1 MDGFMKRGD
10 ASKALKIHY
19 HTLHKLADNKE
30 IEVITIGNKKF
41 YNVKK
46 YLDNKGL
53 ILSPPKRN
61 VCYCRVSSS
70 KQREDLERQIKFM
83 QDLYPSYEII
93 FDIASGLNYNRKG
106 LKKILD
112 YASKNELGELVVAYK
127 DRLTRFGFELI
138 EWMIKKMS
146 NGKIKV
152 LNNNEELTPQEEITK
167 DIISIMNIY
176 VAKHN
181 GLRKYK
187 KEIVKQ
193 LHA

>member
-83 QDLYPSYEII
+83 QDL
-93 FDIASGLNYNRKG
+93 
-106 LKKILD
+106 
-112 YASKNELGELVVAYK
+112 
-127 DRLTRFGFELI
+127 
-138 EWMIKKMS
+138 
-146 NGKIKV
+146 
-152 LNNNEELTPQEEITK
+152 
-167 DIISIMNIY
+167 
-176 VAKHN
+176 
-181 GLRKYK
+181 
-187 KEIVKQ
+187 
-193 LHA
+193 

>member
-10 ASKALKIHY
+10 ASKALKIYY

-53 ILSPPKRN
+53 ILSPAKRN

-70 KQREDLERQIKFM
+70 KPREDLERQIKFM